1 MTGDQRVTLTS
12 ALADIEDTALA
23 LPPGDETR
31 EELVRIA
38 LDLSALLTA
47 TEAAT
52 P

>member
-1 MTGDQRVTLTS
+1 VTGDQRATLTA

-23 LPPGDETR
+23 LPQGDTQR
-31 EELVRIA
+31 DELVRIA

-47 TEAAT
+47 DEAA